1 MKEKPQDKK
10 VPKSESSQQAAA
22 DALKKFFEKR

>member
-10 VPKSESSQQAAA
+10 VPKSANSQEAAA
-22 DALKKFFEKR
+22 AALKKFFEKR